1 MLSGLTKMTAQKQGA
16 WIHVG
21 IVFSVFTECVNV
33 ASLFPLIL
41 RWRNKT
47 KAAAQQ
53 YMLLSWFSCAIT
65 LDYSQQ
71 HWDAILKEYFSLLF
85 Y

>member
-21 IVFSVFTECVNV
+21 IVFSVFTACDNV

-71 HWDAILKEYFSLLF
+71 HWNAILKEYFSLLF